1 MDTTD
6 QLLVKTGADSRI
18 EFAARTGLSGETFRT
33 LAGVV
38 AMEQDDQA
46 YCLVTSDAQATLDAL
61 FALGRSG
68 AVKMRGLTVRRAT
81 LEDVF
86 LKLTGHQLRE

>member
-1 MDTTD
+1 
-6 QLLVKTGADSRI
+6 
-18 EFAARTGLSGETFRT
+18 
-33 LAGVV
+33 
-38 AMEQDDQA
+38 MEEDGQTHR
-46 YCLVTSDAQATLDAL
+46 LVTSDAQATLDAL

-68 AVKMRGLTVRRAT
+68 AMKMQEMTVRRAT